1 MYFGFVAHY
10 FLLYSVS
17 AYRINVKSNHV
28 IILSCQQRPA
38 LAIHSV
44 FLFKRKFCPTWQ
56 KTKKPYASRSLHAK
70 HEASKLNVWQQTHDI
85 NTALCQ
91 MDGKSIISC
100 VVASSWC
107 LWLPPTLYTSDQRAA
122 GGSLRC
128 HSFVALLSSCH
139 SILEFMAEIAGD
151 MVLIVE
157 FRWCQSEI
165 RFAGTPKIQ

>member
-38 LAIHSV
+38 LAIHSI

-70 HEASKLNVWQQTHDI
+70 HEASKLNVWQQ
-85 NTALCQ
+85 
-91 MDGKSIISC
+91 C